1 MEPLGPK
8 SYEFGR
14 FRLDPGR
21 RVLLDGDG
29 GPVEMSAKAFDVL
42 VFLVQNAGRVVTR
55 TELMDAIWPKA
66 IVEEN
71 TLSQVVLRLRQ
82 AIGDGY
88 IVTIKGRGY
97 QFVENVRFGRSADG
111 PGDAG
116 AAVGA
121 RTGQRNLSGPR
132 PYALVATVVAAV
144 GLAIVGAYRIAK
156 LGEEQSIPVGA
167 DVVSTIATANT
178 DQPDPRS
185 IAVLPFANLS
195 VREEDAFFAQ
205 GMHSELLTRLAKVG
219 SLKPTWHESVLEYR
233 DANRNLREIGAALD
247 VAWIL
252 EGAVQRQ
259 RTGDRMRVNVQLI
272 DAQTEDQ
279 VWAETY
285 DREATATNLLAIQTE
300 IATSIATELDA
311 MLLPDE
317 AERLADVPT
326 RSSRA
331 YDFYLS
337 ARDYESREWTA
348 ENLALAILQCERAL
362 EEDDQFAL
370 AWARLAILHSET
382 YVFDDPSETRGKE
395 ALKAVETALELQPTL
410 PEAHYAKAW
419 YLAQIE
425 GDYEAALNELAI
437 AADGMPGDA
446 MLYSMEGFIH
456 VRSGRWDDALA
467 AFDRAGKLNPR
478 AVGVLFEQV
487 IVHVM
492 RRDYASAER
501 YNDRILDLQPDHVP
515 GLTNRIMLPLFWD
528 GDVSLARAAAVQPAY
543 GSEGDRF
550 FVAPADLGW
559 LAALYDGDHE
569 ASIGHLDAWDV
580 DDHDSPGEHVFKA
593 SLYGISYE
601 LLNQPDQA
609 RLHFRTAA
617 DQVEAELE
625 RYPEDPDLWIAL
637 GEALA
642 WLDETEAAVAAARNA
657 LEIEPLAN
665 NAVNG
670 PMLRLD
676 AARRVLLPAGAFDE
690 AFAELDA
697 YFAAPG
703 FWSIEGILSDPRL
716 DPVRE
721 DPRFVALVERYRRPR
736 GADR

>member
-1 MEPLGPK
+1 
-8 SYEFGR
+8 
-14 FRLDPGR
+14 
-21 RVLLDGDG
+21 
-29 GPVEMSAKAFDVL
+29 
-42 VFLVQNAGRVVTR
+42 
-55 TELMDAIWPKA
+55 
-66 IVEEN
+66 
-71 TLSQVVLRLRQ
+71 
-82 AIGDGY
+82 
-88 IVTIKGRGY
+88 
-97 QFVENVRFGRSADG
+97 
-111 PGDAG
+111 
-116 AAVGA
+116 
-121 RTGQRNLSGPR
+121 
-132 PYALVATVVAAV
+132 
-144 GLAIVGAYRIAK
+144 
-156 LGEEQSIPVGA
+156 
-167 DVVSTIATANT
+167 
-178 DQPDPRS
+178 
-185 IAVLPFANLS
+185 
-195 VREEDAFFAQ
+195 
-205 GMHSELLTRLAKVG
+205 
-219 SLKPTWHESVLEYR
+219 
-233 DANRNLREIGAALD
+233 
-247 VAWIL
+247 
-252 EGAVQRQ
+252 
-259 RTGDRMRVNVQLI
+259 MRVNVQLI

-348 ENLALAILQCERAL
+348 ENLALAILQSERAL

-382 YVFDDPSETRGKE
+382 YVFDDPSETRRRD
-395 ALKAVETALELQPTL
+395 ALNAVETALELQPTL

-425 GDYEAALNELAI
+425 GDYEAALNELAV

-456 VRSGRWDDALA
+456 VRSGRWNEALA
-467 AFDRAGKLNPR
+467 AFDRAGTLNPR

-487 IVHVM
+487 IVHAM

-515 GLTNRIMLPLFWD
+515 GLTNRIMLPLFGH

-550 FVAPADLGW
+550 LVAPAYLGW
-559 LAALYDGDHE
+559 LAALYDGDFE
-569 ASIGHLDAWDV
+569 ASIGHLDAWEV
-580 DDHDSPGEHVFKA
+580 DDYDSPAEYVFKA

-601 LLNQPDQA
+601 FLNQPDQA
-609 RLHFRTAA
+609 RLQFRTAA
-617 DQVEAELE
+617 DQVEAEVE
-625 RYPEDPDLWIAL
+625 RYPEDPELWIAL

-642 WLDETEAAVAAARNA
+642 WLGETGAAVAAARHA
-657 LEIEPLAN
+657 LEIDPLAN

-670 PMLRLD
+670 PILRLD
-676 AARRVLLPAGAFDE
+676 AARRVLLPAGALDE

-703 FWSIEGILSDPRL
+703 FWSIEGILPDPRL

-736 GADR
+736 EADH